1 MKRIEFKSLIVP
13 LVAVA
18 AMMVSSCS
26 REDRF
31 SQLIYNGQEIYTVF
45 NVSIAQNTKTKTK
58 TKTTTKADTD
68 SKTSYE
74 TEEKN
79 ASFLP
84 DVAFGLV
91 GVDKE
96 SLGVLVDNKPVYEQ
110 NGVRTANI
118 IADIGEDTVMSVS
131 AFYPYVKNVSYHKDG
146 SYAVSFTPDDVVLGP
161 LASNAVDM
169 RCNQDFET
177 VSIRFHHISNS
188 IGFRVCDIT
197 DDEQLRGLMHI
208 RKIILHGLPTE
219 GMYVVDG
226 ENSHWVPNAKR
237 ESIVYYEG
245 DDLVSYGED
254 NELFVAQ
261 NHLSAS
267 NTDCNRHYLVPEE
280 LKAGKHYVEVIFDVD
295 PFDYDGTHYRG
306 ASGKNQTIPLSGVI
320 PGDIFEPGLQY
331 TFTLGINLGTVYRP
345 IEFSANVDD
354 WEMRYKARVLDF
366 DNE

>member
-1 MKRIEFKSLIVP
+1 MKRIGFKSLIVAI
-13 LVAVA
+13 VAVA
-18 AMMVSSCS
+18 AIMVSSCA

-31 SQLIYNGQEIYTVF
+31 SRITYGGQEIYTVF

-58 TKTTTKADTD
+58 TKTTTKSDAD

-74 TEEKN
+74 TEKKN

-96 SLGVLVDNKPVYEQ
+96 SLGVVIDNKPVYEH

-118 IADIGEDTVMSVS
+118 IADVGEDTVMSVS
-131 AFYPYVKNVSYHKDG
+131 AFYPYVNNVSYHKDG
-146 SYAVSFTPDDVVLGP
+146 SYAISFTPADLQKGP
-161 LASNAVDM
+161 LSSNSVDM
-169 RCNQDFET
+169 RCDQDFET

-208 RKIILHGLPTE
+208 RKIVLHGLPTE

-226 ENSHWVPNAKR
+226 EYSHWVPNAKH
-237 ESIVYYEG
+237 EPIVYYEG
-245 DDLVSYGED
+245 DDLVDYGEE
-254 NELFVAQ
+254 NALFVTQ
-261 NHLSAS
+261 DHLSAA
-267 NTDCNRHYLVPEE
+267 NADCNRHYLVPEE

-306 ASGKNQTIPLSGVI
+306 ATGKKQTIPLSGVI
-320 PGDIFEPGLQY
+320 PFDTFELGLQY

-345 IEFSANVDD
+345 IEFSASVEE
-354 WEMRYKARVLDF
+354 WEMRFKARVLDY